1 MVVNGL
7 KEQGNFLS
15 YNIHYISYLFP
26 VLCFYEKIKAQSSSQ
41 DSLSSE
47 TNNVNGNGSVDI
59 VITLGKTVPEKC
71 GGYEETDILS
81 IPNSCNINGKK
92 PSDSSPVIENGHVSG
107 ILNSS
112 SAMALHQPEQASTNT
127 SLSQSEQSL
136 DMELIHETV
145 GTKKEKAKKK
155 VNICTDREDVEE
167 EDAASNVETVALR
180 RGSETSDSV
189 ADNSGVSGS
198 TDGCLTMTGTIKR
211 GKKAG
216 QSVDVR
222 LNMSR
227 EELEVL
233 EAVIAAKR
241 RNSTS
246 PSSWFTCG
254 PRKGP
259 HITMW
264 TALCL
269 PFAVAVS
276 GIYSFYLGT
285 ITWYN
290 VFTYYTEEKPI
301 LCRILVSPFLILL
314 YPFLIVIFTVGLG
327 LYAGIVQISW
337 FLDSWYKEITDLEK
351 GFYGWLCAALKHE
364 DCSPYEV
371 VVLTEIQSSV
381 ERDRPMR
388 SSSEDSTT

>member
-1 MVVNGL
+1 MTV
-7 KEQGNFLS
+7 
-15 YNIHYISYLFP
+15 
-26 VLCFYEKIKAQSSSQ
+26 EKIAPGEYGSCG
-41 DSLSSE
+41 E
-47 TNNVNGNGSVDI
+47 TNVLNTPIGSD
-59 VITLGKTVPEKC
+59 
-71 GGYEETDILS
+71 
-81 IPNSCNINGKK
+81 INGKK
-92 PSDSSPVIENGHVSG
+92 PSESQLVLENGHVTG
-107 ILNSS
+107 IHSS
-112 SAMALHQPEQASTNT
+112 SSGMALHHPEQGSTNT
-127 SLSQSEQSL
+127 SVSHSEQSL
-136 DMELIHETV
+136 NMDLFHDTME
-145 GTKKEKAKKK
+145 TKKSKAKKK
-155 VNICTDREDVEE
+155 VNICTDREDGEE
-167 EDAASNVETVALR
+167 EDTSSNIETVALR

-189 ADNSGVSGS
+189 ADHSGVSGS

-233 EAVIAAKR
+233 EAVITAKR
-241 RNSTS
+241 HNSAS
-246 PSSWFTCG
+246 PSSWLSCG

-259 HITMW
+259 HVMIW
-264 TALCL
+264 TVLCL
-269 PFAVAVS
+269 PFAVAIS
-276 GIYSFYLGT
+276 GVYSFYMGT

-290 VFTYYTEEKPI
+290 VFTYYTEEKPV
-301 LCRILVSPFLILL
+301 LCRILISPFLILL
-314 YPFLIVIFTVGLG
+314 FPFLILIFTIGLG

-381 ERDRPMR
+381 EVVQPIR

>member
-1 MVVNGL
+1 M
-7 KEQGNFLS
+7 KFLFS
-15 YNIHYISYLFP
+15 TVYYLTQLLSI
-26 VLCFYEKIKAQSSSQ
+26 LCFYEKIKTQSPSEE
-41 DSLSSE
+41 SLSSK
-47 TNNVNGNGSVDI
+47 TNSGSRNGRMDVGITPVEVVPDACGS
-59 VITLGKTVPEKC
+59 
-71 GGYEETDILS
+71 YEETDMLS
-81 IPNSCNINGKK
+81 ASDSCDIKGKK
-92 PSDSSPVIENGHVSG
+92 PSGSSPITENGCVSG
-107 ILNSS
+107 IFDSS
-112 SAMALHQPEQASTNT
+112 SAVALHQQEQASTSN

-136 DMELIHETV
+136 NMDLIHETV
-145 GTKKEKAKKK
+145 GTKMAKAKKK
-155 VNICTDREDVEE
+155 VNICTDREDLEE
-167 EDAASNVETVALR
+167 EDTSSNVETVALR

-189 ADNSGVSGS
+189 ADHSGVSGS

-222 LNMSR
+222 LNISR

-233 EAVIAAKR
+233 EAAVAAKR
-241 RNSTS
+241 HSSSS
-246 PSSWFTCG
+246 PSSLFSCG
-254 PRKGP
+254 PKKGP

-276 GIYSFYLGT
+276 GVYSFYMGT

-290 VFTYYTEEKPI
+290 VFTYYTDEKPI

-314 YPFLIVIFTVGLG
+314 YPFLILIFTVGLG

-364 DCSPYEV
+364 DCCPYEV
-371 VVLTEIQSSV
+371 VVLTDIQSSV
-381 ERDRPMR
+381 EVSRPVR